1 MEKSYLKGFGFGLTS
16 GIITTLVMM
25 IGLHS
30 GTHSRLA
37 VLGGIFVI
45 AVCDAFSDAMGMHVS
60 EESVHDG
67 GEHKHKEVWGA
78 TISTWFFKFFTAMLF
93 VVPVLLLPLETAMI
107 ASVIGGL
114 ILISIFSYVL
124 AKQQGNRPMH
134 VVAEHVLITFV
145 VIVMTHYIGDFVN
158 KFFGEA

>member
-16 GIITTLVMM
+16 GIITTLGMM

>member
-16 GIITTLVMM
+16 GIITTLGMM

-78 TISTWFFKFFTAMLF
+78 TVSTWFFKFFTALLF
-93 VVPVLLLPLETAMI
+93 VIPVLLLPLETAMI

-124 AKQQGNRPMH
+124 AKQQGSRPWH

>member
-1 MEKSYLKGFGFGLTS
+1 MEKSYLKGFGFGMTS
-16 GIITTLVMM
+16 GIITTLGMM

-45 AVCDAFSDAMGMHVS
+45 AVCDAFSDAMGMHIS

-67 GEHKHKEVWGA
+67 GEHKQKEVWGA
-78 TISTWFFKFFTAMLF
+78 TVSTWIFKFFTAMLF
-93 VVPVLLLPLETAMI
+93 VIPVLLLPLETAMV
-107 ASVIGGL
+107 ASVVGGL
-114 ILISIFSYVL
+114 VLISIFSYIL
-124 AKQQGNRPMH
+124 AKKQGSHPMH
-134 VVAEHVLITFV
+134 VVAEHVIITFV
-145 VIVMTHYIGDFVN
+145 VIVMTHYVGDFVN